1 MQFAKN
7 CSYESHNNA
16 NISYFADSFV
26 TKTEIYD
33 LIRASLITNQELFP
47 VAHKN
52 AVRHSLNLE

>member
-33 LIRASLITNQELFP
+33 LIRASLSDLLICEI
-47 VAHKN
+47 H
-52 AVRHSLNLE
+52 H

>member
-33 LIRASLITNQELFP
+33 LIRASLMDELP
-47 VAHKN
+47 W
-52 AVRHSLNLE
+52 RLEC